1 MKRRIYGASMLAIF
15 RHKFINNHSKFIH
28 GSPLKLED
36 LDKEFKHEGKTL
48 KIVGMNDNEEFI
60 AHEPKTDFYFD
71 IPMKTSL
78 VIK

>member
-1 MKRRIYGASMLAIF
+1 MKKRIYGASMLAIF

-36 LDKEFKHEGKTL
+36 LDKEFKYEGKTL
-48 KIVGMNDNEEFI
+48 KIVGMNDNDEFI
-60 AHEPKTDFYFD
+60 AQDMKSEFFYD
-71 IPMKTSL
+71 IPMKSSI